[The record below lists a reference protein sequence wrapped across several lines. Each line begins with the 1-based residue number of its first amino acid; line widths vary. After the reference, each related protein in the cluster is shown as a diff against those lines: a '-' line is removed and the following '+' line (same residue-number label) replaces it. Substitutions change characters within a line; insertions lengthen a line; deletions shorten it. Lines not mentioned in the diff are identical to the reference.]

1 MSRSP
6 TRTRRSKPTPTNS
19 LILVLPPLLFSP
31 TLLPLFHA
39 HFGTY
44 GNMLSW
50 TALERLGRVLVV
62 YEEADE
68 ATRAKQEMDGFVWEE
83 EDERGESS
91 TAGLDRNGVNLARD
105 TPQPLRA
112 FFGPTLPVPLPTSLS
127 STLLSVPALSKNFL
141 ISPPGSPPVG
151 WEQIEEE
158 APNTQVWH
166 EGDEPADGA
175 NQGTMTEKWADELVR
190 ALRFL
195 SVESNADEDVAD
207 GELEH
212 RYGVDEQPVEGTTQ
226 LILPPSSDTP
236 RPAVVV
242 STPPVSAP
250 QTPSQTATPPP
261 GAARITAVKATI
273 ESMLGRK
280 KSFGDLHGAATPGG
294 LGSSLGGL
302 AQGGGARITPTSRP
316 PLGGD
321 SF

>member
-1 MSRSP
+1 MLRSP
-6 TRTRRSKPTPTNS
+6 ARTRHSKPTPTNS

-31 TLLPLFHA
+31 SLLPLFHA

-44 GNMLSW
+44 GTMLSW

-62 YEEADE
+62 YEEAEE
-68 ATRAKQEMDGFVWEE
+68 AANAKQEMDGFVWED

-91 TAGLDRNGVNLARD
+91 TAGLDRNGANSARD
-105 TPQPLRA
+105 MPQPLRA
-112 FFGPTLPVPLPTSLS
+112 FFGPSLPVPLPTSLS
-127 STLLSVPALSKNFL
+127 STLLSVPPLSKNFL

-166 EGDEPADGA
+166 EGDEPGEGPTE
-175 NQGTMTEKWADELVR
+175 GTMMSEKWADELVR

-195 SVESNADEDVAD
+195 SVESNADEDAED
-207 GELEH
+207 EELEH
-212 RYGVDEQPVEGTTQ
+212 DDDAEGQSVEGTTQ
-226 LILPPSSDTP
+226 LILPSSLDTP
-236 RPAVVV
+236 RPAVIV
-242 STPPVSAP
+242 STPPVSTP

-261 GAARITAVKATI
+261 GAASITAVKATI

-280 KSFGDLHGAATPGG
+280 KRFGDLDGAATPGS
-294 LGSSLGGL
+294 LGSGPGGM
-302 AQGGGARITPTSRP
+302 ARGGARITPTSRP

-321 SF
+321 FF